1 MAGLAVET
9 EPGKKHS
16 SVTLGC
22 PLFVRFHKNIMLKP
36 EHIRALR
43 HNGFPPEMVLKGF
56 DATTIQRGVYY
67 FENRRV
73 IESRNDVP
81 SLSLVQ
87 LDADVLGE
95 QKYHTRVNI
104 DLSSHRIHSR
114 CSCPVHKQCKH
125 AVATLL
131 AYVVTENSPALGLG
145 LSSGSQQPINKPSA
159 IELWLAELNTQQRNA
174 QSETPQN
181 PDNSRVDLIYLLS
194 QQDKS
199 SNELAVEP
207 RRSTRLK
214 RGGYGQGYRVQLSD
228 LLHQWKDPGFNC
240 TPEDRDISHLLM
252 PHKHNNLY
260 TAEGKSYNISGGI
273 GRMAL
278 EMMLATGRA
287 FWQKTDY
294 PALTPGEPR
303 TLDFNWENSPDE
315 ASHQIQPLASIAI
328 HDYFQLDQL
337 YFVDVLRSEI
347 GLLQHAPLRPQQ
359 VVNLL
364 KAPPIPK
371 AEAKQVSEKLLDI
384 LPDAEIPL
392 PAKAMNP
399 QAIDVRTDAPIPVL
413 DLRSLSRAD
422 LPEVADMLPRQTIAS
437 LSFDYAGHEIQP
449 EHQQGLSLVRR
460 GEFRYRIHRKIAL
473 EQQAIDQLCDCGFKQ
488 PKSDSHFKPLEL
500 LLDDENPML
509 VALRWNNFLDHT
521 LPELEAAGWRITR
534 DDSFDMEFTLVDDW
548 TAELEQHGQEW
559 FDISLGFVV
568 EGKRIDLLP
577 LLVDL
582 LTQMK
587 DPQELHRLLEMQEHM
602 LIPLDG
608 NRWVKL
614 ESDRLRNVLN
624 TLIELY
630 DSEPLDSS
638 GRLRLSKFQ
647 GVQLGELLNDPK
659 LHWKGAAELKQ
670 LTDKLRNFQGIETVA
685 LPDGLLAELR
695 PYQHDGLNWLQFLRT
710 FNFNGVLADDMGLG
724 KTLQALSHILKEKHD
739 GRSQLPNLVIAPTS
753 LMSNWRRE
761 TEKFTPELS
770 VLVLHGS
777 ERKQHFA
784 AINDYDLVLTTYPL
798 ILRDEDLYR
807 SLTFNYLILD
817 EAQYIK
823 NAKSKTTQVIYELNT
838 HHRLCLTGT
847 PMENHLGELW
857 SMFHFLM
864 PGFLGPQDQF
874 SRLFRTPIEK
884 QGDLERQKR
893 LRHRVAPFMLRRSKE
908 LVASELPPKTEI
920 IRTVTLEGAQ
930 RDLYESVRLAMD
942 KKVRDEIRDKGF
954 ARSHIMILDALLK
967 LRQVCCD
974 PRIMKLERAKN
985 VTESAKLDMLLSMLD
1000 EMLNEGRKVLLF
1012 SQFTSMLALI
1022 EAAISA
1028 RGFRYSLLTGQTKD
1042 RETAINRFQDGDA
1055 QVFLISLKAGGT
1067 GLNLTAADTVIHY
1080 DPWWNPAV
1088 EQQATDRAYRIG
1100 QDKPVFVY
1108 KLLTEDTVEEK
1119 ILKLQEKKQSLAD
1132 GLYAETQQQQAN
1144 FSQDDLMDLLQ
1155 PLDN

>member
-1 MAGLAVET
+1 
-9 EPGKKHS
+9 
-16 SVTLGC
+16 
-22 PLFVRFHKNIMLKP
+22 MLKP

-43 HNGFPPEMVLKGF
+43 QNGFPPEMVLKGF
-56 DATTIQRGVYY
+56 EATTIQRGVYY

-73 IESRNDVP
+73 IESSNDVP
-81 SLSLVQ
+81 SLSLIQ
-87 LDADVLGE
+87 LEASVLGE
-95 QKYHTRVNI
+95 QKYTTRVNI
-104 DLSSHRIHSR
+104 DLSSYQIRSR
-114 CSCPVHKQCKH
+114 CSCPVYKQCKH
-125 AVATLL
+125 AVAAVLD
-131 AYVVTENSPALGLG
+131 YVVGENPAGISMPG
-145 LSSGSQQPINKPSA
+145 SSAVKEPKKPSA
-159 IELWLAELNTQQRNA
+159 VELWLAELNTDSKKLTQAVVQA
-174 QSETPQN
+174 N
-181 PDNSRVDLIYLLS
+181 PDNARVDLIYLLS
-194 QQDKS
+194 QKDKN
-199 SNELAVEP
+199 SNQLDVEP
-207 RRSTRLK
+207 RRATRLK

-252 PHKHNNLY
+252 PHRHNNLY
-260 TAEGKSYNISGGI
+260 TPESKTYSITGGI
-273 GRMAL
+273 GRLAL
-278 EMMLATGRA
+278 QMMLATGRA

-294 PALTPGEPR
+294 PALQDSAPR
-303 TLDFNWENSPDE
+303 TLEFAWESTADE
-315 ASHQIQPLASIAI
+315 KSRQIQPLASIAI
-328 HDYFQLDQL
+328 HDYFWMDQL

-347 GLLQHAPLRPQQ
+347 GELQHAPLLPQQ

-364 KAPPIPK
+364 KAPPIPHE
-371 AEAKQVSEKLLDI
+371 EAKKVSEKLLDI
-384 LPDAEIPL
+384 LPNAEIPL
-392 PAKAMNP
+392 PAREMNP
-399 QAIDVRTDAPIPVL
+399 EAIDVHVEQLIPVL
-413 DLRSLSRAD
+413 ELRAAAKTD
-422 LPEVADMLPRQTIAS
+422 NPELADMLPEQHIAS

-449 EHQQGLSLVRR
+449 DHQQGLSLLRR
-460 GEFRYRIHRKIAL
+460 DNFRYRIHRKPEL
-473 EQQAIDQLCDCGFKQ
+473 EQQAIDRLVQCGFSQ
-488 PKSDSHFKPLEL
+488 PKPNSRFKPLEL
-500 LLDDENPML
+500 ILDADSPML

-521 LPELEAAGWRITR
+521 LPELEEAGWRITR
-534 DDSFDMEFTLVDDW
+534 DDSFTMEFTLVDDW
-548 TAELEQHGQEW
+548 EAELEQQGQEW
-559 FDISLGFVV
+559 FDISLGFVI
-568 EGKRIDLLP
+568 EGKRINLLP
-577 LLVDL
+577 ILVDML
-582 LTQMK
+582 AQMK
-587 DPQELHRLLEMQEHM
+587 DPKELHTLLAAQEHM
-602 LIPLDG
+602 LIPLDDK
-608 NRWVKL
+608 RWVKL
-614 ESDRLRNVLN
+614 ESGRLSNVLN

-630 DSEPLDSS
+630 DNDPLDHS
-638 GRLRLSKFQ
+638 GQLRLNKFQ
-647 GVQLGELLNDPK
+647 GAQLAELLNDPK
-659 LHWKGAAELKQ
+659 LHWKGADELKN
-670 LTDKLRNFQGIETVA
+670 LANKLHNFQGVETVE
-685 LPDGLLAELR
+685 PPRGLLADLR
-695 PYQHDGLNWLQFLRT
+695 PYQQDGLNWLQFLRE

-724 KTLQALSHILKEKHD
+724 KTIQALSHMLLEKQS
-739 GRSQLPNLVIAPTS
+739 GRSTLPNLVIAPTS

-784 AINDYDLVLTTYPL
+784 QINDYDLVLTTYPL
-798 ILRDEDLYR
+798 ILRDEEVYRDLA
-807 SLTFNYLILD
+807 FNYLILD

-823 NAKSKTTQVIYELNT
+823 NAKSKTTQVIYELKT
-838 HHRLCLTGT
+838 QHRLCLTGT

-864 PGFLGPQDQF
+864 PGYLGPQDRF

-884 QGDLERQKR
+884 QGDHERQKR
-893 LRHRVAPFMLRRSKE
+893 LRSRVAPFMLRRSKE

-954 ARSHIMILDALLK
+954 ARSQIMILDALLK

-974 PRIMKLERAKN
+974 PRIMKLERAKS

-1000 EMLNEGRKVLLF
+1000 EMLGEGRKVLLF

-1022 EAAISA
+1022 EQAFIE

-1042 RETAINRFQDGDA
+1042 RETAITNFQEGDA

-1132 GLYAETQQQQAN
+1132 GLYSDKQQQKAN
-1144 FSQDDLMDLLQ
+1144 FTQDDLMDLLR